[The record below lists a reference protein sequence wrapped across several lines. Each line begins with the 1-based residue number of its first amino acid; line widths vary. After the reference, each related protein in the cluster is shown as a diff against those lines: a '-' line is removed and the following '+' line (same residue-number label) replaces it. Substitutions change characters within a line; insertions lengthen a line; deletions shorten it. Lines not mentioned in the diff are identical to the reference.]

1 MDDVTPLVLGLVM
14 VMAYVLVIP
23 VGVVTNALSAIV
35 WLRRQVTSKNSS
47 AIYLAATAI
56 NDIVHLLSLFT
67 IPFLM
72 CSSFSH
78 GWLCFITYFAQFS
91 SYTLEPLLVLGFS
104 VERLYAVY
112 RPLQVSFTHESYYAA
127 VRIDLVII

>member
-14 VMAYVLVIP
+14 VMVMVLVIL

-56 NDIVHLLSLFT
+56 NDIDHLVSLFT
-67 IPFLM
+67 ILFLFLP
-72 CSSFSH
+72 CSSVCLSVTHVDQSKTVQSSITNFSLSAA
-78 GWLCFITYFAQFS
+78 WK
-91 SYTLEPLLVLGFS
+91 TLISRSIKLFHKFETSHPEQGC
-104 VERLYAVY
+104 
-112 RPLQVSFTHESYYAA
+112 
-127 VRIDLVII
+127 